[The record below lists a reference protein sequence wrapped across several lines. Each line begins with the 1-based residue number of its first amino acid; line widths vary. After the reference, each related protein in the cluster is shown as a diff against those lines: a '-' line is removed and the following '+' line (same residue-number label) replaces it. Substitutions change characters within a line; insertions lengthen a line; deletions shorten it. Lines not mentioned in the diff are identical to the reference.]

1 MQYHLITLVDVFGI
15 LIIAEHSSAKTP
27 YLHLQ
32 QMKNVKLFMNYVLH
46 QDMDA
51 LIKNI
56 NALISIVW
64 LNA

>member
-15 LIIAEHSSAKTP
+15 LIIAEHSSVKTP
-27 YLHLQ
+27 FLHLQ
-32 QMKNVKLFMNYVLH
+32 QTKNVKWFMNYVLH

-51 LIKNI
+51 LIRNI